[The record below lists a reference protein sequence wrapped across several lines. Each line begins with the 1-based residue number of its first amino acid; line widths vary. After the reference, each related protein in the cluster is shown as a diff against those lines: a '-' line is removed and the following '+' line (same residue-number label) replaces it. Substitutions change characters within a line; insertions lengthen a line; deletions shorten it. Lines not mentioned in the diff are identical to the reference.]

1 MKTIKATAP
10 LLIAMT
16 SCEITSSS
24 MKCGIKR
31 GMYIINFERN
41 YIENLGNLTNMNN
54 YSKSST
60 TINFLQSK
68 KTLLHR

>member
-10 LLIAMT
+10 LLIAIT
-16 SCEITSSS
+16 SCETTSSS
-24 MKCGIKR
+24 MKCEIKR
-31 GMYIINFERN
+31 GMYITNFERN

-68 KTLLHR
+68 ETFLHR